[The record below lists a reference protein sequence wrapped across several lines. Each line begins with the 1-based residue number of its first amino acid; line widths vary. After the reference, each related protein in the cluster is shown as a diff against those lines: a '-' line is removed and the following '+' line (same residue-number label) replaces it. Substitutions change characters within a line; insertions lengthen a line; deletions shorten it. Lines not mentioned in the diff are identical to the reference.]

1 MTPIFGGTHGKLG
14 IHPQLPLLLRPF
26 LGSSQVE
33 TLNLQDD
40 QNWGGGQGPP
50 NPPEERGGEP
60 LPWYLPHC

>member
-1 MTPIFGGTHGKLG
+1 MTPNFGGTHGKLG

-50 NPPEERGGEP
+50 NPPEEREGEP